1 MVVLTIVPQTV
12 SIPRLQSVMLR
23 YHKVKKQSEA
33 QGEEIRLTRP
43 QCELAA
49 YTPEVHWTSGCGTKK
64 VSV

>member
-12 SIPRLQSVMLR
+12 SIPRLQAVKLR
-23 YHKVKKQSEA
+23 HHKAKKQSNA
-33 QGEEIRLTRP
+33 QEGIRLTRP